1 METLEFIIHADGR
14 VEEKVTG
21 IVGSSC
27 AEVTAAI
34 EAKLGKVVSC
44 ELTSEHFATN
54 QACAQ
59 TTAQHN
65 SQYEMV
71 GDRLATAGEPGSF
84 SQW

>member
-21 IVGSSC
+21 IVGASC

-34 EAKLGKVVSC
+34 EAKLGKVISR
-44 ELTSEHFATN
+44 EITSEHYATN
-54 QACAQ
+54 QVCTQ
-59 TTAQHN
+59 TTAQYNAQHHT
-65 SQYEMV
+65 V
-71 GDRLATAGEPGSF
+71 GDRQISGSDAGF